1 MYNRVLNQAIRKAKR
16 DYYQNMLTKYKHELK
31 KTWRTLNTLLCRN
44 KKNKAYPDRIN
55 TGAKII
61 TNTQD
66 IATYFNSFFSS
77 IGPKLATSIR
87 QTTAHDYKK
96 YLTRI
101 INCSFSFKETTP
113 QNVTKI
119 INNFLSK
126 SSCGH
131 DGLSMKLIKSL
142 KAYLSRPL
150 SLIINQSFC
159 TGIFPDKLKIA
170 KITPLFKKGDELI
183 VDNYRPISVLP
194 VLSKIFEKLAFAQL
208 YDYFNENKLLYHSQY
223 GFRKGHSTELAS
235 IEFIDNVIHKLDQG
249 KLPISVFL
257 DLSKAFDTL
266 AHDILLHRLNF
277 YGVHGIALNWFQS
290 YINGRTQYVQIEDK
304 MSTLLPISTGVPQGS
319 ILGPLLFIIY
329 INDICSVSSHFYP
342 ILYADDTTL
351 ISTLCVFHSE
361 ANRASAAINTELWTI
376 KVWLA
381 SNKLSL
387 NTQKTKYMIF
397 HSVNYP
403 NNRLPDLALHID
415 NVPIEKVAYFDFLG
429 LRVSDTLK
437 WQDHTNKI
445 TNKISKSI
453 GVMSRLKHVIKPSTL
468 VTIYNS
474 LVLPHL
480 YFSILCWGFESE
492 RLVKLQKRAVRII
505 HRAKYNAHSE
515 PLLKKSGLLA
525 LKDIFDFQC
534 CKFYFKF
541 KHNLLPDYFTNFF
554 TLNNEIHNY
563 NTRSIAGLHRF
574 PVNKSRTDSCIRH
587 YIPSLSNSLPPK
599 LKTDSI
605 HTPLLFFRMAIN
617 CLSSINTHRNAA

>member
-1 MYNRVLNQAIRKAKR
+1 MYNRILNLTIRDAKR
-16 DYYQNMLTKYKHELK
+16 DYYQHMLTRYKHDLK
-31 KTWRTLNTLLCRN
+31 KTWNTLITPMYRN

-55 TGAKII
+55 TGDKII
-61 TNTQD
+61 TNAQD
-66 IATYFNSFFSS
+66 IVNYFNSFFSS
-77 IGPKLATSIR
+77 IGPKLATTIR
-87 QTTAHDYKK
+87 QTPAHDYKK

-101 INCSFSFKETTP
+101 INTSFSFKEITP
-113 QNVTKI
+113 GNVTNM
-119 INNFLSK
+119 INNFLPK

-142 KAYLSRPL
+142 KEYLFRPL
-150 SLIINQSFC
+150 SLVINQSFC

-170 KITPLFKKGDELI
+170 KITPLFKKGDESI

-194 VLSKIFEKLAFAQL
+194 ALSKIFEKIAFIQL
-208 YDYFNENKLLYHSQY
+208 YDYFNINKLLYRGQY

-235 IEFIDNVIHKLDQG
+235 IEFIDNIIHKLDQG
-249 KLPISVFL
+249 KLPISIYL

-266 AHDILLHRLNF
+266 DHDILLHKLSF
-277 YGVHGIALNWFQS
+277 YGVRGTALNWFQS
-290 YINGRTQYVQIEDK
+290 YISGRIQYVQIEDRV
-304 MSTLLPISTGVPQGS
+304 SSPLPISTGVPQGS

-329 INDICSVSSHFYP
+329 INDICSVSDQFYP

-351 ISTLCVFHSE
+351 ISTLCVFHSD
-361 ANRASAAINTELWTI
+361 ANRASTAINVELREI
-376 KVWLA
+376 KMWLD

-397 HSVNYP
+397 HSVNFP

-415 NVPIEKVAYFDFLG
+415 NVPIEKVTCFDFLG

-445 TNKISKSI
+445 VNKISKSI
-453 GVMSRLKHVIKPSTL
+453 GVMSRLKHLLQSSTL
-468 VTIYNS
+468 LTIYNS

-480 YFSILCWGFESE
+480 YFSILCWGFESQ
-492 RLVKLQKRAVRII
+492 RLVKLQKRAVRNI

-534 CKFYFKF
+534 CKFYYKF
-541 KHNLLPDYFTNFF
+541 KHSLLPDYFTNF
-554 TLNNEIHNY
+554 
-563 NTRSIAGLHRF
+563 
-574 PVNKSRTDSCIRH
+574 SR
-587 YIPSLSNSLPPK
+587 
-599 LKTDSI
+599 
-605 HTPLLFFRMAIN
+605 
-617 CLSSINTHRNAA
+617 